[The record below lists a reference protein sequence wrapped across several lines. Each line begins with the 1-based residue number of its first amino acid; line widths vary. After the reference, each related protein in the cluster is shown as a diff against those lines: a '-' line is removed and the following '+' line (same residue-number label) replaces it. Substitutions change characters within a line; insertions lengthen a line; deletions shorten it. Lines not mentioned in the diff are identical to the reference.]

1 GMRSSS
7 TPALLAMHA
16 APSLPVTAAGLLAVR
31 WVVLAWPVL
40 EAALRLQE
48 HSVVQVVQ
56 VVPAGRLLVRPAVAP
71 VSVQVSPVVPAAVL
85 AVAQVAAEQLAV
97 VVPQRTVL
105 PMLPLPRVRG
115 AGPHGPL
122 RLRIDRFPQQALRL
136 AALVDVAADYQRTLQ
151 ARRRIR
157 YAVPGDPYGQ
167 PSHARFRRWQAT

>member
-1 GMRSSS
+1 R
-7 TPALLAMHA
+7 TPALLAMHD
-16 APSLPVTAAGLLAVR
+16 APSQPVTAAGLLAVR

-40 EAALRLQE
+40 EAAPRLQE

-56 VVPAGRLLVRPAVAP
+56 VVQVVRAGRLLVRPAVAP

-85 AVAQVAAEQLAV
+85 AVAPVAAEQLAV
-97 VVPQRTVL
+97 VVQQRTVL
-105 PMLPLPRVRG
+105 PMLPLPRIRG